1 MRRLLGS
8 RGSGNQHLCRRLSH
22 RPVHSPMSSEI
33 ELLRKK
39 KALELRKKMMLS
51 QEKTTATQTVAPKQS
66 PREIVRRILEGRGV
80 EVLETARRHY
90 PREVGQVEDTLASM
104 IESGRLKGPVSGE
117 DLYSFLRR
125 IGLMFSMDV
134 KIRVKEHGELKT
146 LEEKF
151 RDTR

>member
-1 MRRLLGS
+1 
-8 RGSGNQHLCRRLSH
+8 
-22 RPVHSPMSSEI
+22 MSSEI

-39 KALELRKKMMLS
+39 KALELRRKMMLS

-66 PREIVRRILEGRGV
+66 SREMVRRILEGRGV
-80 EVLETARRHY
+80 EVLETARRYY
-90 PREVGQVEDTLASM
+90 PREVGQVEDTLANM

-117 DLYSFLRR
+117 ELYSFLRR

-146 LEEKF
+146 LEQKF